1 MNIRKEKWMKC
12 IIISVLIGI
21 TGVLYSFEYE
31 SNKEWSNLDMVEETE
46 ITKCQTEVEQEEH
59 SQGLEDASLQSNHGE
74 DATMITSDEAIESE
88 IFVHVCGEVVTPG
101 VYRLNAGAR
110 VYEAIEAAGGMTQ
123 EGVQEGLNMASVL
136 TDGMQVIVYSK
147 EEVASCQG
155 NDTYNQEFSNE
166 SHSQDEKIN
175 INTASLEQLKQLS
188 GIGDAKAQAI
198 IDYRNEHGPFETI
211 SDIMKIS
218 GIKEAAFNKIKD
230 FIQV

>member
-46 ITKCQTEVEQEEH
+46 ITKYQTEVEQEEL

-74 DATMITSDEAIESE
+74 DATMITSDETIESE

-147 EEVASCQG
+147 EEVASGQG

>member
-1 MNIRKEKWMKC
+1 MRKYPC
-12 IIISVLIGI
+12 GDFPGFPLCGSHGADPA
-21 TGVLYSFEYE
+21 G
-31 SNKEWSNLDMVEETE
+31 NK
-46 ITKCQTEVEQEEH
+46 
-59 SQGLEDASLQSNHGE
+59 G
-74 DATMITSDEAIESE
+74 
-88 IFVHVCGEVVTPG
+88 
-101 VYRLNAGAR
+101 YRGR
-110 VYEAIEAAGGMTQ
+110 IEAAGGMTQ

-147 EEVASCQG
+147 EEVASGQG